1 MSTATEYTASISG
14 KEPAAFYALFSL
26 RPEVSIVKEE
36 KNEESNSIET
46 VDQLRSHKDHEVGI
60 KVIML
65 KYIFSLTIHVCTPKA
80 TQSVA

>member
-1 MSTATEYTASISG
+1 MSTATEHTASIGG
-14 KEPAAFYALFSL
+14 KDPAAFYALFSL

-46 VDQLRSHKDHEVGI
+46 VDKLRSHKDLEVGI

-65 KYIFSLTIHVCTPKA
+65 KNIFSLTIHVSTPKA
-80 TQSVA
+80 AQSVA

>member
-1 MSTATEYTASISG
+1 MSTATQHTASIGSNV
-14 KEPAAFYALFSL
+14 PATFYALFSL

-46 VDQLRSHKDHEVGI
+46 VDKLRSHKDLEVGI

-65 KYIFSLTIHVCTPKA
+65 KNIFSFTIYVSTPKA
-80 TQSVA
+80 AQSVT